1 MVNKILNTKRTKGNN
16 QKKPAS
22 AQVRTKATGSGV
34 QRVLNARPD
43 GIDFR
48 DQMYVPTLVEVPL
61 RRDLADYRAAKTPI
75 LDQGREGACTGYG
88 LAAVAHYLLRV
99 RKIVPDTDQVS
110 PRMLYVIAR
119 RYDEWAGEDY
129 EGSSCRGAMK
139 GWYKHGVCADSI
151 WTAESSAPQVLSHE
165 TAADA
170 ARRPLGAYFRV
181 NHKSLVAMHAA
192 LTEVGVLYAS
202 ANVHTGWE
210 KVQQGGHI
218 PFEEGL
224 LGGHAFAIVAYDQ
237 DGFWIQNSWGKN
249 WGFEGFAHVSYQDW
263 LANGSDVW
271 VARLGVPVNLPETTQ
286 SIGSAAAGAVRS
298 KAYQYND
305 IRPHVISLKN
315 NGQLDDRGDIGTSAD
330 MVREIL
336 RNDFP
341 RITKGWKKKRLVLYA
356 HGGLVGEESAIQRVS
371 DYRTAMLETEC
382 YPLTFIWKSD
392 YWSTLKNM
400 LQDAASRRRP
410 EGIIDD
416 AKDFMLDRLD
426 DALEPIARV
435 FTGKAQWDE
444 MKENALRATTTASG
458 GARLVADEIALLAKQ
473 FSDLE
478 IHIVGHSAGS
488 IFHAPL
494 IQYISSAGPIKTGLL
509 AHAKVNGLG
518 LKIKTCTLWA
528 PACTTKLFKASYLP
542 ALKSQE
548 IGAFTLFTLT
558 DKAEQDDNCAKI
570 YNKSLLYLVSNA
582 FEDEPRVPIFRPDGD
597 AILGME
603 KFILADDELRALF
616 AETSQLET
624 TWLLS
629 PNTVAIGSADS
640 SRSIHHGDFDDDKA
654 TVMATLARIMGKST
668 SKAAV
673 NFQRTASSRM
683 NLRQSIGTV

>member
-1 MVNKILNTKRTKGNN
+1 MENKTRNIKQTKGSNP
-16 QKKPAS
+16 KKPTS
-22 AQVRTKATGSGV
+22 AQVGTKATGSGV
-34 QRVLNARPD
+34 PRILNARPD

-61 RRDLADYRAAKTPI
+61 RRDLADYRAAMAPI

-99 RKIVPDTDQVS
+99 RKIIPNTDQVS
-110 PRMLYVIAR
+110 PRMLYSIAR

-139 GWYKHGVCADSI
+139 GWYKHGVCADGI
-151 WTAESSAPQVLSHE
+151 WMAGSSTPQVLSHDM
-165 TAADA
+165 AVDA

-192 LTEVGVLYAS
+192 ITEVGILYAS

-210 KVQQGGHI
+210 NVLHDGHI

-237 DGFWIQNSWGKN
+237 DGFWIQNSWGKK
-249 WGFEGFAHVSYQDW
+249 WGYEGFAHVSYQDW
-263 LANGSDVW
+263 LTNGSDVW
-271 VARLGVPVNLPETTQ
+271 VARLGVPVNLPETTR
-286 SIGSAAAGAVRS
+286 STGVTAAGAVRS

-315 NGQLDDRGDIGTSAD
+315 DGQLDDRGDIGTSSD

-356 HGGLVGEESAIQRVS
+356 HGGLVGEEGAIQRVS

-400 LQDAASRRRP
+400 LQDAARQRRP

-426 DALEPIARV
+426 DALEPIARQ
-435 FTGKAQWDE
+435 FTGKAEWDE

-458 GARLVADEIALLAKQ
+458 GARLVADEIALLAQ
-473 FSDLE
+473 RFPEME
-478 IHIVGHSAGS
+478 IHLVGHSAGS

-494 IQYISSAGPIKTGLL
+494 VEYLSSAGPIKTGPL
-509 AHAKVNGLG
+509 AASKVNGLG

-528 PACTTKLFKASYLP
+528 PACTTKLFKAFYLP
-542 ALKSQE
+542 ALNSGD

-582 FEDEPRVPIFRPDGD
+582 FEDEPRVPIFRPNGD

-603 KFILADDELRALF
+603 KFIIADNELQALF
-616 AETSQLET
+616 DETSRLDT

-629 PNTVAIGSADS
+629 PNTVAIGSEDG
-640 SRSIHHGDFDDDKA
+640 SRSTHHGDFDDDKA
-654 TVMATLARIMGKST
+654 TVMATLARIVGKGT
-668 SKAAV
+668 SKADV
-673 NFQRTASSRM
+673 KFQRTASSRI
-683 NLRQSIGTV
+683 NLRQSLGTD